1 MVYSG
6 GGGGCLIIFLALQST
21 PQYQQQSIESSIK
34 GECSFGGGGLDP
46 SVIFPYKP

>member
-6 GGGGCLIIFLALQST
+6 GGGGGLIIFLALQST

-34 GECSFGGGGLDP
+34 GECSFGGGVLTHLL
-46 SVIFPYKP
+46 SFPKP